1 MFFVIHQIVQQ
12 ELKLNLRKFRSSRIV
27 SYSHFRGGCG
37 QRSVFLNFRYFS
49 KNNKKKNYKNY
60 VKKMN
65 VSMMRGHFAVSGAA
79 LAVGSMTRE
88 VSTPE
93 QAQDTLVYQ
102 GLK

>member
-1 MFFVIHQIVQQ
+1 MWPTEFVLEFQMLFQK
-12 ELKLNLRKFRSSRIV
+12 EEE
-27 SYSHFRGGCG
+27 
-37 QRSVFLNFRYFS
+37 
-49 KNNKKKNYKNY
+49 KNYKNY